1 MEEEKVEE
9 WFWHQLTFVE
19 CNIDY
24 YCSYDMIFI
33 NYNNYFRPSL
43 L

>member
-9 WFWHQLTFVE
+9 WFRHQLTFDE

-24 YCSYDMIFI
+24 YCSYDIIYF
-33 NYNNYFRPSL
+33 NYNIYFRPIL